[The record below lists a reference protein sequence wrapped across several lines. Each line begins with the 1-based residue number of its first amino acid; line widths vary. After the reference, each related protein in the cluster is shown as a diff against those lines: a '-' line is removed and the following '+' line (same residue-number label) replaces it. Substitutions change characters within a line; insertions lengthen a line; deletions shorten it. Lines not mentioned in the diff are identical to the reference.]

1 MDAQGP
7 EGARDAP
14 LAEQIDY
21 YRTIAHEYGAGRLDM
36 SGGEELDAALES
48 FNAMGEVLEIACG
61 PGTWTPR
68 LVQAADSL
76 TALDASPE
84 MLAIA
89 AQRVRDVRVRFVNAN
104 VFDWEPDGRYDAV
117 FFGFWLSHVP
127 LERFEEFW
135 SIVGRCLAPG
145 GRVLFFDDAYRTPD
159 ELIEGE
165 SSQMIER
172 RTLSGDAFRIV
183 KVPHEPVDLQQRIER
198 LGWQI
203 AIHVTS
209 GPFFY
214 GVGSRG

>member
-1 MDAQGP
+1 MQAPGP
-7 EGARDAP
+7 EGTSDAP

-21 YRTIAHEYGAGRLDM
+21 YRTIASEYGAGRLDM
-36 SGGEELDAALES
+36 AGGEELDAALES

-89 AQRVRDVRVRFVNAN
+89 AKRVHDERVRFVNAN
-104 VFDWEPDGRYDAV
+104 IFDWEPDGRYDAV

-127 LERFEEFW
+127 MERFDEFW

-145 GRVLFFDDAYRTPD
+145 GRVLFFDDAHRTP
-159 ELIEGE
+159 EEEIEGE
-165 SSQMIER
+165 GSQMIQR
-172 RTLSGDAFRIV
+172 RTQNGDAFRIV
-183 KVPHEPVDLQQRIER
+183 KVPHEPENLQRRIER

-203 AIHVTS
+203 GIHGTS